1 MARAIPVY
9 QRQQLAT
16 GIQSAPNAPTSASSN
31 VSANDPV
38 ASALGNAGNALGGVA
53 NTMADEAYRL
63 ALMERKKTEDR
74 AAVDVSNVLSKGEVY
89 WQENSTRRMQDWKVG
104 DPDMRAGLGSEFD
117 AWVDESEA
125 TLPTDA
131 AKKYFRQHTNN
142 MKVRLQTNAFT
153 FQEKSTT
160 AKLNADSEVGMQAD
174 ENVVNAD
181 PTRYEEVYKRRV
193 EPLLARS
200 DLSQAE
206 KIKAADV
213 YRRKLSLA
221 VERGEMQRDPVGWYT
236 KRFGEFKPS
245 VGGTSGA
252 PVSSGTPA
260 GVTRNPDGTVVLD
273 TDKSLPAGMR
283 NNNPGNIIWANQKN
297 ALGPSVNRDNNGAN
311 AQAVYATPEEGMAA
325 MFTLALKKYGGGKTT
340 ADSLIASQ
348 GGWTPGNHAAAA
360 NVAKTMGLSPND
372 DLNLRDPVMLQKFA
386 RALMLQEHGNASKKY
401 SDDMVARVA
410 GDVLAGRAPTPAAG
424 GGAAPASAPASAAP
438 AGAPAAR
445 APIEQP
451 ATFKGM
457 DWEQQ
462 EALRNMA
469 ETRIKQNEAVFKSQV
484 DATVR
489 DAIAMH
495 KDGIQDPQPIPVE
508 TFNRAYGA
516 EGPRMYAEYEKSR
529 AMGADISGF
538 KTQSEAEIMATLE
551 RARPQP
557 GPGYATE
564 DARYAT
570 KVQAAQSVLAAR
582 KNDPAGYAVQN
593 SESLKGQR
601 AALESPDVP
610 AEARPAMTQKYVRES
625 LAEQTRLGVAEPQ
638 VLTPRQA
645 DGIAMRAMKATR
657 PEDSANLIAGLE
669 AEYGE
674 FFPRVF
680 NQLVKEGKLAGEM
693 LIIPN
698 LPNQTAR
705 EAVSR
710 LARVKESDLVQ
721 GIEGADQKAVKEAV
735 TATLSEFSK
744 TIPLMTQQSA
754 GVVNAYE
761 TTLRKL
767 AYQFIQSGTK
777 PSEAAEQAKVML
789 LGQYVFEGTTRFP
802 KSVDSSAMMTGASRM
817 LAKDL
822 DNIDLPK
829 DDTGSRTGPELLT
842 EWKSTVRA
850 RPEWFTN
857 QKDSG
862 VELWTVGKDGVR
874 RRVTRGGQAVSY
886 TWEELSAVQTRA
898 MAAPPTTSQDALQRG
913 DMRAYERL
921 RAAEKAAQ
929 RQREMQPVQR

>member
-1 MARAIPVY
+1 MARAIPTY

-16 GIQSAPNAPTSASSN
+16 GIQSAPNASSN
-31 VSANDPV
+31 VSASDPV
-38 ASALGNAGNALGGVA
+38 ASALGNVGNSLGGVA

-63 ALMERKKTEDR
+63 ALEERKKTEDR

-89 WQENSTRRMQDWKVG
+89 WQENSTRRMQEWKVG
-104 DPDMRAGLGSEFD
+104 DPDMREGLGKEFD
-117 AWVDESEA
+117 AWVTEGEA
-125 TLPTDA
+125 MLPTDA

-142 MKVRLQTNAFT
+142 MKVRLQTNAFSY
-153 FQEKSTT
+153 QEKAAT

-174 ENVVNAD
+174 ENVVHSD
-181 PTRYEEVYKRRV
+181 PTRYDEIYKRRV

-200 DLSQAE
+200 DLSEAE
-206 KIKAADV
+206 KIKTADI

-221 VERGEMQRDPVGWYT
+221 VERGEMQRDPVGWYA
-236 KRFGEFKPS
+236 KRFGEFKPG
-245 VGGTSGA
+245 VGGAGGG
-252 PVSSGTPA
+252 PVSSGAPA
-260 GVTRNPDGTVVLD
+260 GVTRNADGTVMLD

-283 NNNPGNIIWANQKN
+283 NNNPGNIKFVGQKD
-297 ALGPSVNRDNNGAN
+297 ALGPSSNKDQGDP
-311 AQAVYATPEEGMAA
+311 QAVYATPEDGVAA
-325 MFTLALKKYGGGKTT
+325 MFRLALKKYGGGKTT
-340 ADSLIASQ
+340 ADSLIAGQ
-348 GGWTPGNHAAAA
+348 DGWTPGNHAAAA
-360 NVAKTMGLSPND
+360 NVAKTMGLSPDD
-372 DLNLRDPVMLQKFA
+372 DLNLRDPAMLQKFA

-424 GGAAPASAPASAAP
+424 GGAAPAA

-445 APIEQP
+445 AAIEQP

-469 ETRIKQNEAVFKSQV
+469 ETRIKQTEAVFKSQV
-484 DATVR
+484 ETTVR

-495 KDGIQDPQPIPVE
+495 KDGIVDPQPIPAA
-508 TFNRAYGA
+508 TFERAYGA
-516 EGPRMYAEYEKSR
+516 EGPRMFAEYEKSR
-529 AMGADISGF
+529 QMGADISGF

-551 RARPQP
+551 RTKPQP

-564 DARYAT
+564 DARYST
-570 KVQAAQSVLAAR
+570 KVQAAQSVLNAR

-601 AALESPDVP
+601 AALEAQDLQP
-610 AEARPAMTQKYVRES
+610 EARPAMTQKYVRES

-638 VLTPRQA
+638 VLTPRQTDA
-645 DGIAMRAMKATR
+645 IAMRAMKATK

-680 NQLVKEGKLAGEM
+680 NQLVKEGKIAGEL

-698 LPNQTAR
+698 LPSQTAR

-735 TATLSEFSK
+735 TATLTEFSK

-754 GVVNAYE
+754 GTVNAYE

-767 AYQFIQSGTK
+767 AYQFMQSGTK
-777 PSEAAEQAKVML
+777 PSDAAKQAKDML
-789 LGQYVFEGTTRFP
+789 LGQYVFDGTTRFP
-802 KSVDSSAMMTGASRM
+802 KSVDSSAMMMGADRM

-822 DNIDLPK
+822 DNIDVPRDL
-829 DDTGSRTGPELLT
+829 TGARSGTDLLT
-842 EWKSTVRA
+842 EWRSTVRA
-850 RPEWFTN
+850 RPQWFTK
-857 QKDSG
+857 QDDG
-862 VELWTVGKDGVR
+862 GIELWATGNNGTR
-874 RRVTRGGQAVSY
+874 YRVTRGGQSVSY
-886 TWEELSAVQTRA
+886 TWEELSASNAKAKADAATNGLGGRA
-898 MAAPPTTSQDALQRG
+898 RQ
-913 DMRAYERL
+913 RAYNEG
-921 RAAEKAAQ
+921 A
-929 RQREMQPVQR
+929 RQRIEATRRQVEAEDGAR